1 MAAGSERE
9 GKMHTPQIV
18 LAEGEAPIFAIGD
31 RVRVA
36 VRFPIGHFR
45 VPNYI
50 RGKRGTIVAIIAPA
64 AVNNEEEGYGRN
76 AGSKRHYYRISL
88 PMTELWSSYPKS
100 LKDSLL
106 IEVFETWLEGIDD
119 GGASPRS

>member
-18 LAEGEAPIFAIGD
+18 LAEGEARIFAIGD

>member
-1 MAAGSERE
+1 MALP
-9 GKMHTPQIV
+9 KIV
-18 LAEGEAPIFAIGD
+18 LAEGEAPIFAPGD
-31 RVRVA
+31 PVRVA

-50 RGKRGTIVAIIAPA
+50 RGRRGTVVSVIEPA

-76 AGSKRHYYRISL
+76 AGAKRHYYRVSL
-88 PMTELWSSYPKS
+88 PMTELWPSYPKT

-106 IEVFETWLEGIDD
+106 IEVFETWLERIDH
-119 GGASPRS
+119 A